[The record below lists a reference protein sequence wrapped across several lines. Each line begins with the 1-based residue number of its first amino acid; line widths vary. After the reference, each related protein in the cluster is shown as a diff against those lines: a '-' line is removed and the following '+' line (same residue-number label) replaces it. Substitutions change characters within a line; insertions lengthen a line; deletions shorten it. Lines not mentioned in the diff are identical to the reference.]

1 MNVTLFLFSQKKTA
15 NISLWS
21 SLANQYLEIN
31 ATVINRSEPS
41 TVTKHTE
48 WILRVCAG
56 AHS

>member
-1 MNVTLFLFSQKKTA
+1 MNVTLILFSRKKTA
-15 NISLWS
+15 NTSLQS

-31 ATVINRSEPS
+31 ATVINGSEPN
-41 TVTKHTE
+41 TVTKYTE